1 MGKYRLWTNC
11 GVSLYPHVA
20 MIKKQGVDRGSD
32 FNQMEVLESLLCM
45 LLFDFQH
52 KDTDP
57 EAKAFKN
64 FQYNYT
70 VSN

>member
-1 MGKYRLWTNC
+1 
-11 GVSLYPHVA
+11 
-20 MIKKQGVDRGSD
+20 MIEKQGVDRGSD

-57 EAKAFKN
+57 EAKAFKI

>member
-1 MGKYRLWTNC
+1 MGKYRLWTNS
-11 GVSLYPHVA
+11 GVSSNPRVA
-20 MIKKQGVDRGSD
+20 LIEKQGVDRGSD

-52 KDTDP
+52 KDTYR
-57 EAKAFKN
+57 EAKAFKI